1 MVHGVWTSVVVG
13 CLLSALP
20 IAAIGQG
27 DASYPSKPIR
37 VVVGFT
43 PGSATDV
50 TARIFAQ
57 KLSEALG
64 PAVAVE
70 NIPGVA
76 GAVGGA
82 RVAKSPPDGYTL
94 YYGANGAMT
103 IAPSLF
109 NKLPIDPSGDF
120 TPVIQLLTMGSIL
133 AVNKH
138 LPVRSVQE
146 LIALAK
152 RRPGELSY
160 ASPGVGVP
168 QHIAGELIKLSA
180 KVDIIHVPYK
190 GAQITDVIGG
200 RVPITLQNMGAILP
214 VVKEG
219 RLRGLAVT
227 SLKRSPMIPELP
239 TMAES
244 GFPGFEALSWFGL
257 FAPAGTAATIVDRLY
272 QESTRILAQP
282 DTKARFSELALEIS
296 GANGA
301 RLAAIVKNDTAKWAK
316 VIKDANIPPAQ

>member
-1 MVHGVWTSVVVG
+1 MTFSR
-13 CLLSALP
+13 P
-20 IAAIGQG
+20 IAASMLAALPLAAAAQA
-27 DASYPSKPIR
+27 DANYPAKPVRI
-37 VVVGFT
+37 VVGFT

-57 KLSEALG
+57 KLSETLST
-64 PAVAVE
+64 PVAVE

-82 RVAKSPPDGYTL
+82 KVAKAPADGYTL

-109 NKLPIDPSGDF
+109 NNLPIDPSGDF
-120 TPVIQLLTMGSIL
+120 VPVVQLLTMGSIL

-138 LPVRSVQE
+138 LPVKSVQE

-168 QHIAGELIKLSA
+168 QHIAGELIKLTA

-200 RVPITLQNMGAILP
+200 RVPMTLQNMGAILP

-257 FAPAGTAATIVDRLY
+257 FAPAGTPAPIADKLY
-272 QESTRILAQP
+272 QTATKILAQP
-282 DTKARFSELALEIS
+282 DTQARYAELSLEIS
-296 GANGA
+296 GADGK
-301 RLAAIVKNDTAKWAK
+301 RLAHIIKTDIAKWAK
-316 VIKDANIPPAQ
+316 VIKDANIPPAN

>member
-1 MVHGVWTSVVVG
+1 MQRAARRLLTFGA
-13 CLLSALP
+13 LLSALP
-20 IAAIGQG
+20 TTAMGQAVG
-27 DASYPSKPIR
+27 SYPGKPIR

-50 TARIFAQ
+50 TSRIFAQ
-57 KLSEALG
+57 KLSEAFG
-64 PAVAVE
+64 ATVAVE

-82 RVAKSPPDGYTL
+82 KVAKAPPDGYTL

-109 NKLPIDPSGDF
+109 SNLPIDPSGDF
-120 TPVIQLLTMGSIL
+120 APVIQLLTMGSIL

-138 LPVRSVQE
+138 LPVKSVQE

-168 QHIAGELIKLSA
+168 QHIAGELIKLTA

-257 FAPAGTAATIVDRLY
+257 FAPVGTPAAIVDKLY

-282 DTKARFSELALEIS
+282 DTKSRYSELALEVS
-296 GANGA
+296 GANGT
-301 RLAAIVKNDTAKWAK
+301 RLAEIIKQDTVKWAK

>member
-1 MVHGVWTSVVVG
+1 MFHVVWTSVIVG

-20 IAAIGQG
+20 IAAMGQG
-27 DASYPSKPIR
+27 EASYPNKPIR

-50 TARIFAQ
+50 TSRIFAQ

-64 PAVAVE
+64 TAVAVE

-133 AVNKH
+133 CVNKH
-138 LPVRSVQE
+138 LPVKSVQE

-168 QHIAGELIKLSA
+168 QHIAGELIKLTA

-257 FAPAGTAATIVDRLY
+257 FAPAGTPATIVDRLY

-282 DTKARFSELALEIS
+282 DTKARFSELSLEVS
-296 GANGA
+296 GANGTQ
-301 RLAAIVKNDTAKWAK
+301 LAGIIKNDTAKWAK